1 MAGVTTDMQ
10 PGVISDC
17 AKNTKV
23 TPMNKQLFPGYM
35 GLSLLTLSLLSACGG
50 GDEPEE
56 QVVAPRLV
64 RTMTVAEAGDYRR
77 REFPGV
83 IDAAQK
89 ADLSFRV
96 AGQVQSIE
104 VAESA
109 EVSAGQVVARLDPE
123 DFETRLA
130 SVRADYERAKADFE
144 RAEGLIDDGYIS
156 RTDFDKLKAQ
166 FTNAQS
172 QLDAAERDLASTRLT
187 APFAG
192 VVAQR
197 HVENF
202 EEVNAKQ
209 PVITLHDLSRLQV
222 KIDVPESVMIRVR
235 PGVSDRRVFASFD
248 AIPDELHELT
258 LLEVSSEPDPAS
270 GTYEATFTMHGF
282 EDRVVLPGMTVTVI
296 VEAQQFA
303 AAPGQ
308 MALPPNVVMEDQAG
322 RFVWVAEPAG
332 DGLAIIQRRPVET
345 GSLTA
350 AGLVV
355 NSGVAAGDRVVTA
368 GMSRLVEGQEVRI
381 DADTGP

>member
-1 MAGVTTDMQ
+1 MKKLT
-10 PGVISDC
+10 IH
-17 AKNTKV
+17 
-23 TPMNKQLFPGYM
+23 
-35 GLSLLTLSLLSACGG
+35 GLLSFLTIVLASACG
-50 GDEPEE
+50 EKISPEE
-56 QVVAPRLV
+56 QASTPRLV
-64 RTMTVAEAGDYRR
+64 RTMTVAEAGDFRR

-96 AGQVQSIE
+96 AGQLQAIE
-104 VAESA
+104 VAESDD
-109 EVSAGQVVARLDPE
+109 VIAGQVVARLDPE
-123 DFETRLA
+123 DFETRLS

-144 RAEGLIDDGYIS
+144 RAEGLIEDGYIS
-156 RTDFDKLKAQ
+156 RTDYDQLKAQ

-172 QLDAAERDLASTRLT
+172 QLDAAERDLESTRLM

-209 PVITLHDLSRLQV
+209 PVITLHDLSTLQV

-248 AIPDELHELT
+248 AIPDVLHELT

-270 GTYEATFTMHGF
+270 GTYEATFTMPGI
-282 EDRVVLPGMTVTVI
+282 EDRVILPGMTVTVT

-303 AAPGQ
+303 SAPGQ
-308 MALPPNVVMEDQAG
+308 MALPPNVVMEDQYG
-322 RFVWVAEPAG
+322 RFVWIAEPAG
-332 DGLAIIQRRPVET
+332 DGMATIRRRPVET
-345 GSLTA
+345 GALTA
-350 AGLVV
+350 SGLVV
-355 NSGVAAGDRVVTA
+355 SEGIEPGDYVVTA
-368 GMSRLVEGQEVRI
+368 GMSRLVEGQRVRI
-381 DADTGP
+381 NTENQP

>member
-1 MAGVTTDMQ
+1 MK
-10 PGVISDC
+10 
-17 AKNTKV
+17 KNRLHGK
-23 TPMNKQLFPGYM
+23 LA
-35 GLSLLTLSLLSACGG
+35 LSLLALSLLSACS
-50 GDEPEE
+50 DANKTEE
-56 QVVAPRLV
+56 QPPVPRLV
-64 RTMTVAEAGDYRR
+64 RTMTVAEAGDLRR

-96 AGQVQSIE
+96 AGQLQAIE
-104 VAESA
+104 VAESD
-109 EVSAGQVVARLDPE
+109 EVVAGQIVARLDPD

-130 SVRADYERAKADFE
+130 SVKADFERAKADFE
-144 RAEGLIDDGYIS
+144 RAEGLIEDGYIS

-166 FTNAQS
+166 YTNAQS
-172 QLDAAERDLASTRLT
+172 QLHTAERDLESTRLT

-209 PVITLHDLSRLQV
+209 PIVTLHDLSRLQV

-235 PGVSDRRVFASFD
+235 PGASDRRVFASFD
-248 AIPDELHELT
+248 AFPEVMHELI

-270 GTYEATFTMHGF
+270 GTYEATFTMPGF
-282 EDRVVLPGMTVTVI
+282 EDRVVLPGMTVTVT

-303 AAPGQ
+303 ATPGQ

-322 RFVWVAEPAG
+322 RFVWIAEPSAG
-332 DGLAIIQRRPVET
+332 GLATIRRRPVET
-345 GSLTA
+345 GALTA
-350 AGLVV
+350 RGLVV
-355 NSGVAAGDRVVTA
+355 ESGVVPGDHVVTA

-381 DADTGP
+381 EPDHRP